1 MCRDYG
7 RRIMTAAGRV
17 KKHIIVWLIT
27 TALCLCGWVATDAR
41 AAQED
46 GLQVEQ
52 VYLREI
58 LRSYAADPTTF
69 DAENSAQALA
79 DLFTAT
85 VGLNYY
91 GEGNPASYF
100 AKDIT
105 GKYDQAPYV
114 AENLLGSYEVA
125 IHPVNGRADVTTGG
139 QTWKIHV
146 YLTGYTAESV
156 GAVPVYHYVWQDNG
170 SWWAVR
176 DDVPYYRVSYNGMS
190 AAAARSA
197 GVCLAWTRSEDVGVA
212 NGSNWVDLTTESD
225 AAVASGSAATY
236 VAVQGQPAIFAA
248 LDSAGN
254 TLAISEYVRG
264 SGLTGPVLRS
274 RTIQRMDGSVLSPGE
289 EMIPGETYRVRLV
302 YREGLRKAQGN
313 SVASVAAACGSVSD
327 VVWYGADEYL
337 PQDAYNPEAVEF
349 TVTPGSN
356 CDWCLFTLQGVVGFE
371 TGLAPAVF
379 RCNTQQANAPAPAPT
394 EVPAP
399 VATAEPATEP
409 VAVPTAEPI
418 AQPVE
423 APAVEP
429 VQEPT
434 PAPTPDV
441 IDFAP
446 DALVTWGDLALRLW
460 DAQGRPEVVNDPN
473 QTNSYR
479 ASCWASSVGL
489 LANWGDGSLTPELAL
504 TREQMS
510 CILYAY
516 AAYLG
521 RDMSAA
527 DDLAARPDGATVRPW
542 TVPYVQW
549 AVGSGVLGTA
559 MDGSV
564 APGATVSHS
573 QLDWMLSMIL

>member
-1 MCRDYG
+1 M
-7 RRIMTAAGRV
+7 MAANRTG
-17 KKHIIVWLIT
+17 KNIIVWVLAAVMCIG
-27 TALCLCGWVATDAR
+27 CGWLSAEAQ
-41 AAQED
+41 AAD
-46 GLQVEQ
+46 DSGLVVEQ

-58 LRSYAADPTTF
+58 LRSYATDPTSF

-105 GKYDQAPYV
+105 GKYEQEPYV
-114 AENLLGSYEVA
+114 AENLLGSYDVA
-125 IHPVNGRADVTTGG
+125 IHPVNGRADVAAGG

-146 YLTGYTAESV
+146 YLTGYTAEAV

-190 AAAARSA
+190 AAEARNAGVSLAWARS
-197 GVCLAWTRSEDVGVA
+197 GEVSTA
-212 NGSNWVDLTTESD
+212 NSGSWVDLTAESG

-264 SGLTGPVLRS
+264 SGPVGPVLRS
-274 RTIQRMDGSVLSPGE
+274 KTVQRMDGSVLRSNE
-289 EMIPGETYRVRLV
+289 EMIPGESYRVRLV
-302 YREGLRKAQGN
+302 YREGLRWAQKN
-313 SVASVAAACGSVSD
+313 SVASIAVSCGTVTD

-337 PQDAYNPEAVEF
+337 SLDIYNPEAVEF
-349 TVTPGSN
+349 TVTPGSS

-379 RCNTQQANAPAPAPT
+379 WCDTEYVSAAPAPT
-394 EVPAP
+394 EEPAP
-399 VATAEPATEP
+399 VVTAAPAAEPTPQPTTEP
-409 VAVPTAEPI
+409 TA
-418 AQPVE
+418 A
-423 APAVEP
+423 P

-434 PAPTPDV
+434 PAPTPEV
-441 IDFAP
+441 IAFAP

-460 DAQGRPEVVNDPN
+460 DAQGRPDVVNDPS
-473 QTNSYR
+473 QPAAYL

-504 TREQMS
+504 SREQMS

-521 RDMSAA
+521 RDVSAA
-527 DDLAARPDGATVRPW
+527 DDLTARPDGATVRPW
-542 TVPYVQW
+542 AVPYVQW

-564 APGATVSHS
+564 APGATVSHG
-573 QLDWMLSMIL
+573 QLDWMLSMLR